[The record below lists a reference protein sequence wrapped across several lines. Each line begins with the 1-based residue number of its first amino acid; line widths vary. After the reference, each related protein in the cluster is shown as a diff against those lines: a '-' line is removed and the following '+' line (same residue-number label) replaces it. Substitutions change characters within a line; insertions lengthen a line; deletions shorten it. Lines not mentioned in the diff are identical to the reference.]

1 MELLENRILTE
12 GEVLDGGVLKV
23 GSFLNQQ
30 VDSKLLAEMADEVAR
45 RFSGKKIDKVLT
57 IEASGIPFA
66 TAVALR
72 VGVNMVYA
80 KKHKS
85 KNVSGEVYKAE
96 VASYTHGNVSD
107 VVVAKDYIKRGEKVL
122 ICDDFLAV
130 GNALG
135 GLLEIVRQAGAEAV
149 GCAIEIEKGFQKGG
163 DKLREEGVDVFS
175 LAIVDDM
182 SDGKITFRKQ

>member
-30 VDSKLLAEMADEVAR
+30 VDSKLLAEVAR

-85 KNVSGEVYKAE
+85 KNVSGDVYKAE

-130 GNALG
+130 GNAIR

-163 DKLREEGVDVFS
+163 DKMREEGVDVFS

>member
-23 GSFLNQQ
+23 GSFLNQR

-80 KKHKS
+80 KSTSRK
-85 KNVSGEVYKAE
+85 
-96 VASYTHGNVSD
+96 
-107 VVVAKDYIKRGEKVL
+107 
-122 ICDDFLAV
+122 
-130 GNALG
+130 
-135 GLLEIVRQAGAEAV
+135 
-149 GCAIEIEKGFQKGG
+149 
-163 DKLREEGVDVFS
+163 
-175 LAIVDDM
+175 
-182 SDGKITFRKQ
+182 TFRATYIRRKWQATRTET

>member
-1 MELLENRILTE
+1 MELLEKRILAE
-12 GEVLDGGVLKV
+12 GEVLEGGVLKV

-30 VDSKLLAEMADEVAR
+30 VDSKLLSDLSDEVAR
-45 RFSGKKIDKVLT
+45 EFSGEKIDKVLT

-66 TAVALR
+66 TAVALKL
-72 VGVNMVYA
+72 GVNMVYA

-85 KNVSGEVYKAE
+85 KNVSGDVYKAS

-107 VVVAKDYIKRGEKVL
+107 VVVAKDYLKKGEKVL

-130 GNALG
+130 GNALN

-149 GCAIEIEKGFQKGG
+149 GCVIEIEKGFQKGG
-163 DKLREEGVDVFS
+163 DKLRNEGVRVFS

>member
-1 MELLENRILTE
+1 MNPEHYLSMNHHL
-12 GEVLDGGVLKV
+12 
-23 GSFLNQQ
+23 
-30 VDSKLLAEMADEVAR
+30 
-45 RFSGKKIDKVLT
+45 
-57 IEASGIPFA
+57 
-66 TAVALR
+66 
-72 VGVNMVYA
+72 

-85 KNVSGEVYKAE
+85 KNVSGDVYKAE

-130 GNALG
+130 GNAIR

-163 DKLREEGVDVFS
+163 DKMREEGVDVFS